1 MNILKY
7 INIPVFIIAFALGM
21 FAVYIFVPDNK
32 KIIVYPT
39 HENAHLL
46 QYRDKANNCFSIEE
60 SNVICPSKKSDISS
74 IPPQS

>member
-1 MNILKY
+1 M
-7 INIPVFIIAFALGM
+7 FISAFALGM
-21 FAVYIFVPDNK
+21 CAVYIFDPDNK

>member
-1 MNILKY
+1 
-7 INIPVFIIAFALGM
+7 M
-21 FAVYIFVPDNK
+21 FAVYIFDPDNK

>member
-7 INIPVFIIAFALGM
+7 INIPVFIIAFALGR
-21 FAVYIFVPDNK
+21 FAVYIFDPDNK

-46 QYRDKANNCFSIEE
+46 QYRDKSNNCFSIEE
-60 SNVICPSKKSDISS
+60 SNVICPSKNSDISS